1 MKRRKARE
9 YALQILYQQ
18 DITGETVSDEALR
31 QFWLSHPAPKEVRDF
46 AEDLVRGTNENL
58 QKIDSLIAEAAEH
71 WRLDRMSTIDRNI
84 LRFATYELLCRED
97 IPAAVTIN
105 EAVEITK
112 RYSDRDS
119 PSFVN
124 GVLDRIRKVLNKR
137 VR

>member
-1 MKRRKARE
+1 MKRRRARE

-18 DITGETVSDEALR
+18 DIQSEPVTDETLR
-31 QFWLSHPAPKEVRDF
+31 QFWLNHPEPKDVRDF
-46 AEDLVRGTNENL
+46 TEDLVRGTKAHL
-58 QKIDSLIAEAAEH
+58 QEIDSLIQEAAEH

-84 LRFATYELLCRED
+84 LRFATYELLYRDD

-112 RYSDRDS
+112 KYSDRGS

-124 GVLDRIRKVLNKR
+124 GVLDRIRRKLNKR
-137 VR
+137 VH